1 MSSDIDLTGID
12 WLSLTFVDVFG
23 TSHSMSVP
31 AAGLAAALESG
42 QPFDGSSLEG
52 RARLAERDMRLLPDP
67 DTLVRL
73 DAGLARVSC
82 VVLDNDGTPWPGDP
96 RTALLS
102 AIEQTGDLGR
112 TYTAAPEI
120 EFYLLDA
127 DGEPVDGG
135 GYFEDTAGIGAAVVR
150 EAADRLTEY
159 GIVVDSAHH
168 EAGPGQYEIDLAPL
182 TALKL
187 ADAMVLTKYVVRS
200 AAAEAGLRATF
211 MPRPFAGEAGSGL
224 HVHQRIASG
233 LVEAGGNLTDDG
245 RYFLGGQLAHARA
258 ISALAAPTVN
268 SYKRLHSGPEAPSA
282 IVWAFVNRGAL
293 IRLSPNVV
301 GGPTIEY
308 RGADPSANPYLLLA
322 GLIVAGA
329 HGVGESIEPP
339 AAFEEEIGSFD
350 PAAIDSARSELL
362 PRDLDEALDSL
373 AMDDVITDVLEP
385 QLLQLLIDGRRSE
398 AAAYAEQV
406 TPWEVDRYL
415 EEA

>member
-12 WLSLTFVDVFG
+12 WVSLTFVDVFG
-23 TSHSMSVP
+23 TSHSMSIP
-31 AAGLAAALESG
+31 AAGLPAALEGG

-102 AIEQTGDLGR
+102 AIEQTGELGR

-120 EFYLLDA
+120 EFYLLDV

-373 AMDDVITDVLEP
+373 AMDDVITDALEP